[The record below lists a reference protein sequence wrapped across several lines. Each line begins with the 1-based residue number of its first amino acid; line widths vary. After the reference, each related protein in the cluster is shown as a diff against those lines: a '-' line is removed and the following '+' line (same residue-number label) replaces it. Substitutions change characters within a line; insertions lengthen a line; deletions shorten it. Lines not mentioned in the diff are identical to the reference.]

1 MELCFDPPM
10 SGFGHAEEGF
20 SGMHSFTSRERIGV
34 PCVGT
39 TVADFPVKWKKE
51 QNFPIKI
58 HDPHNNSI

>member
-1 MELCFDPPM
+1 M

-39 TVADFPVKWKKE
+39 TAADFPVKWKKE